1 MLEKKEIGYL
11 EGSNMAAMSMYRLKS
26 RDTNAENSCCSGWPK
41 LVPMLI
47 FFSFVNVAVT
57 KLVGVSPGKFF

>member
-1 MLEKKEIGYL
+1 VIIVRDGRKKEIGYL

-41 LVPMLI
+41 LVPM
-47 FFSFVNVAVT
+47 
-57 KLVGVSPGKFF
+57 